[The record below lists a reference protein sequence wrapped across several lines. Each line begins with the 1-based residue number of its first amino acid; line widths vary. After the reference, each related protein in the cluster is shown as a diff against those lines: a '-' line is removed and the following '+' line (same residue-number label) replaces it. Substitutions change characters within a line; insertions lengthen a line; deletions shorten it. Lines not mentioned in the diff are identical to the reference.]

1 MKIPF
6 AWLLK
11 ARGVKLGALIL
22 GAYVAV
28 YAALSLLGQ
37 YQGNIT
43 SLDKLGI
50 ITRGI
55 SDREE
60 WQPVFIIVARYPGPG
75 SRMRANAPGYFFLPL
90 VLADQQ
96 FVHPTKPITY

>member
-11 ARGVKLGALIL
+11 ARGVKLGVLIL

-37 YQGNIT
+37 YQDNVG
-43 SLDKLGI
+43 SLAKLGI
-50 ITRGI
+50 IIRGM
-55 SDREE
+55 SNREE
-60 WQPVFIIVARYPGPG
+60 WQPLCIIVTRFPGPG

-90 VLADQQ
+90 VLVDQH